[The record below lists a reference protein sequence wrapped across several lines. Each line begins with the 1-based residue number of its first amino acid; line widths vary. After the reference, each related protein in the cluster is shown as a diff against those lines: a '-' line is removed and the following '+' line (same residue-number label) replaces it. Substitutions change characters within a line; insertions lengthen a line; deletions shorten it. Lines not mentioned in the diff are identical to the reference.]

1 MRVLAE
7 EEPALQGLDQ
17 RERQLEE
24 LRREA
29 LADALEKLLG
39 AANVEVLNPG
49 QLRPELRQQLE
60 RLQANSGLEA
70 ESCQAVL
77 SRFAPEGDIAQQRL
91 QQRCQ
96 RLKQELGLQRL
107 LEQEG
112 QRNALFNPLAVAMGL
127 KVAATLELVEQHRP
141 KGELAEMLRNV
152 SAAGSLEKA
161 FAMLWL
167 DPDPDTA
174 AWTLMLQRTL
184 QPAQVAIN
192 NLPPR
197 PGLGSSPF
205 MQAQLAAEPEAAHP
219 ALAHLA
225 ASASFADLPPAGLI
239 WVLNNSSL
247 RHATAGELLRRS
259 GEPSSAL
266 LLILQGGAVVHSNG
280 GQQQQLGPDQS
291 IDAQALMRQE
301 ASNDSVVAGSQGAE
315 LLVFPKEA
323 FEALMQRSN
332 QFTCALLRQLSGQ
345 ASG

>member
-1 MRVLAE
+1 
-7 EEPALQGLDQ
+7 
-17 RERQLEE
+17 
-24 LRREA
+24 
-29 LADALEKLLG
+29 
-39 AANVEVLNPG
+39 
-49 QLRPELRQQLE
+49 
-60 RLQANSGLEA
+60 
-70 ESCQAVL
+70 
-77 SRFAPEGDIAQQRL
+77 
-91 QQRCQ
+91 
-96 RLKQELGLQRL
+96 
-107 LEQEG
+107 
-112 QRNALFNPLAVAMGL
+112 
-127 KVAATLELVEQHRP
+127 
-141 KGELAEMLRNV
+141 
-152 SAAGSLEKA
+152 
-161 FAMLWL
+161 MLWL

-184 QPAQVAIN
+184 QPGAVVTN

-197 PGLGSSPF
+197 PGLGSSAF
-205 MQAQLAAEPEAAHP
+205 LQAQLAAEPEAAHP
-219 ALAHLA
+219 ALVHLA

-266 LLILQGGAVVHSNG
+266 LLILQGGAVVQSNG

-301 ASNDSVVAGSQGAE
+301 ASNDSVVAGRQGAE